1 VNCTR
6 RAANLTQEQV
16 PRSPVLGSVV
26 LTLEDR
32 LSLNPSCLGR
42 ALSPAP
48 ASSSPRLGPSG
59 TSTATSGPPRPSS
72 TPPYRTTFPVGQ
84 RTLTPAT
91 TRSTRS
97 SGSGTTAPGSTYS
110 TRSRRRESAT
120 SYQRVS
126 LTTHPRRWR
135 GSCSPGRG
143 CPSR

>member
-1 VNCTR
+1 MHTLTNWRKNMHFPPFFSSPFNHFFPPSCHLAIFFLLPPGGRGQTEKYTPLDYS
-6 RAANLTQEQV
+6 NLKLFLSSHIFLN
-16 PRSPVLGSVV
+16 PGSVV

-84 RTLTPAT
+84 RQ
-91 TRSTRS
+91 
-97 SGSGTTAPGSTYS
+97 G
-110 TRSRRRESAT
+110 
-120 SYQRVS
+120 
-126 LTTHPRRWR
+126 
-135 GSCSPGRG
+135 
-143 CPSR
+143 